1 MPQKGMIITVG
12 VGRGIDHAIVVS
24 VNEKYLVEENFRFL
38 KDRHILPFEPVYHR
52 TDQKIRVHAFMC
64 VLALLV
70 VRLLQY
76 RLWQA
81 GERLSI
87 PLLPEEPDDITEVTL
102 LYPGPRV
109 VRKIARLSA
118 VQTRLWELFELA
130 RYLAPG

>member
-1 MPQKGMIITVG
+1 L
-12 VGRGIDHAIVVS
+12 R
-24 VNEKYLVEENFRFL
+24 
-38 KDRHILPFEPVYHR
+38 FEPVYHW

-76 RLWQA
+76 RLWRA

-87 PLLPEEPDDITEVTL
+87 PLLLEELDDITEVTL

-109 VRKIARLSA
+109 VRKMARLSA

-130 RYLAPG
+130 KYQAPG